1 MVLGSAVRLLRRSL
15 TETQNITIEVNHK
28 GTDMSVD
35 FADELIEN
43 PIGVSL
49 LAELEAM
56 QRPDVLPREIQR
68 AAQDLINL
76 VVRR

>member
-1 MVLGSAVRLLRRSL
+1 M
-15 TETQNITIEVNHK
+15 
-28 GTDMSVD
+28 TDMSVG
-35 FADELIEN
+35 FVDELIES
-43 PIGVSL
+43 PTGVAL

-76 VVRR
+76 EVTLGRRKPPHRANR

>member
-1 MVLGSAVRLLRRSL
+1 
-15 TETQNITIEVNHK
+15 
-28 GTDMSVD
+28 MSVD